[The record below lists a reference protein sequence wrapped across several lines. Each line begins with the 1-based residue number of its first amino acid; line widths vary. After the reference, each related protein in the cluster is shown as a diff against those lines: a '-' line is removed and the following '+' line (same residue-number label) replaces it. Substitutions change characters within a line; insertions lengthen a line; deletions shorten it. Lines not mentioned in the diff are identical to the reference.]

1 VIAFT
6 ITLHFHLTSITEP
19 KHSACV
25 VICVYCTIHSIQH
38 YPLGGIAFA
47 DTHLHK
53 HSATVQQAT
62 TATATAAATA
72 TATLPGSIELV
83 DMKDSHHDGSSSPR
97 LHATPAA
104 KLFDSKGECRFN
116 MYMDCIYCYS
126 TCNNVTHMFPGVV
139 YLQAVYRRCC
149 WM

>member
-1 VIAFT
+1 MHV
-6 ITLHFHLTSITEP
+6 
-19 KHSACV
+19 
-25 VICVYCTIHSIQH
+25 IQH

-62 TATATAAATA
+62 TATATA

-104 KLFDSKGECRFN
+104 KLFDSKVLTALDVTVITDETQARKHESSSA
-116 MYMDCIYCYS
+116 DKDAS
-126 TCNNVTHMFPGVV
+126 TPRPDAAQA
-139 YLQAVYRRCC
+139 LRDKIQAVADISKAVAQSAHVSIL
-149 WM
+149 